1 MKYVLRYAMA
11 SDVDFARVR
20 ALFPE
25 HRQHGDV
32 FRAERTLLAIGPME
46 DPAEGALAIFTSR
59 EAAEQFAR
67 SDPFVTGG
75 VVGNWDVTGWQEA
88 ILEPLS
94 DPESR

>member
-25 HRQHGDV
+25 HRQHTGMCFV
-32 FRAERTLLAIGPME
+32 PSARSWRSGPWKIRLRERLP
-46 DPAEGALAIFTSR
+46 SR

>member
-1 MKYVLRYAMA
+1 MSFAMRWQA
-11 SDVDFARVR
+11 MWIS
-20 ALFPE
+20 
-25 HRQHGDV
+25 HGQGAVPGTPSAHWDV

>member
-1 MKYVLRYAMA
+1 MRWQAIWI
-11 SDVDFARVR
+11 SQGSGRCFR
-20 ALFPE
+20 
-25 HRQHGDV
+25 HRQHWDV
-32 FRAERTLLAIGPME
+32 FRAARTLLAIGPME

-88 ILEPLS
+88 ILESLS